1 MNDHQLSRRE
11 ALKRVIG
18 LSVALSALEMPA
30 FANTPVRGIG
40 TDPNLLKKEIPWP
53 LVLTEA
59 EMKTVTVLGD
69 IIIPADEHGPA
80 ASAVGVPEFIDEWV
94 SAPYEQQQGDLV
106 TLRKGLAWLDAESK
120 KRFTKIFVEITPEQ
134 QIAMIDD
141 IVKEGTDARKQ
152 AYQFLQAVPR
162 SRGRRLLLDARGL
175 EGDRLHR
182 QRADAGISRAA
193 AGSAQAPRSRLT
205 PWPSSQRARPRRSTT
220 PSSSA
225 PARRAAWRLT
235 FSPRPG

>member
-1 MNDHQLSRRE
+1 MNPDPLSRRE

-53 LVLTEA
+53 LVLNEA
-59 EMKTVTVLGD
+59 EMKTVKVLGD
-69 IIIPADEHGPA
+69 IIIPADENGPE
-80 ASAVGVPEFIDEWV
+80 ASAVGVPEFINEWV

-106 TLRKGLAWLDAESK
+106 ALRKGLVWLDAESQ

-134 QIAMIDD
+134 QIAIIDD

-152 AYQFLQAVPR
+152 AYNFFKMFRDRVAGGYYSTPVGWKAIGYIGNVPMAEYP
-162 SRGRRLLLDARGL
+162 GPPPEVLKHLGL
-175 EGDRLHR
+175 
-182 QRADAGISRAA
+182 A
-193 AGSAQAPRSRLT
+193 
-205 PWPSSQRARPRRSTT
+205 
-220 PSSSA
+220 
-225 PARRAAWRLT
+225 
-235 FSPRPG
+235 